1 MRISPTGTL
10 SSSRLDFSWVGGK
23 VSPARKVRKV
33 RTNSGFTLI
42 ELVVVVALLAMFS
55 FISLPLLMNH
65 GDGGERR
72 TLRRLAGTVKQL
84 YNESTLTRDK
94 HLLTFDLDRN
104 SMTAF
109 RLRDSDGTVEK
120 QAYGEERSLQPLQL
134 KQVAVVGKGTFRH
147 GQVSV
152 AIFPLG
158 WMEQTRIVLA
168 DDKGV
173 LKTLDFSPLTG
184 SVKIADERSRL
195 Q

>member
-10 SSSRLDFSWVGGK
+10 SRDRLHF
-23 VSPARKVRKV
+23 R
-33 RTNSGFTLI
+33 RTSGNSGFTLV
-42 ELVVVVALLAMFS
+42 ELVIVVALLAMFS
-55 FISLPLLMNH
+55 FISLPLLLNR

-72 TLRRLAGTVKQL
+72 MLRQLAGTVKQL
-84 YNESTLTRDK
+84 YNEATLTRDQ

-104 SMTAF
+104 SMTAS
-109 RLRDSDGTVEK
+109 RLREADGRVEK
-120 QAYGEERSLQPLQL
+120 QAYGEQRTLAPLQL
-134 KQVAVVGKGTFRH
+134 KQVEVVGKGTFRH

-168 DDKGV
+168 ADKGV

-184 SVKIADERSRL
+184 STKITDERSRL
-195 Q
+195 

>member
-1 MRISPTGTL
+1 MA
-10 SSSRLDFSWVGGK
+10 GK
-23 VSPARKVRKV
+23 AR
-33 RTNSGFTLI
+33 TDSGFTLV

-72 TLRRLAGTVKQL
+72 MLRRLAGTVKQL

-109 RLRDSDGTVEK
+109 RMRGSDGTIEK
-120 QAYGEERSLQPLQL
+120 QAYGEEKSLEPLQL
-134 KQVAVVGKGTFRH
+134 KQVEVVGQGSFRH

-152 AIFPLG
+152 SIFPLG

-168 DDKGV
+168 DDKGA

-195 Q
+195 